1 MKWPFRIV
9 TLLIAAALLAGV
21 ILAMRAPAVDVDV
34 ARAFRAPLDQTVV
47 DDGRARVRER
57 YTVSAPVAGALAR
70 IDLHE
75 GDGVEPGMVLARL
88 LPVPSPLLDQ
98 RSREGA
104 QQRLA
109 SAIDSEHQ
117 GGGPGP

>member
-1 MKWPFRIV
+1 MSWTFRIGAMV
-9 TLLIAAALLAGV
+9 IGGALLAGGFV
-21 ILAMRAPAVDVDV
+21 VLRPQPLEVEV
-34 ARAFRAPLDQTVV
+34 AKVVGAPLAQSVV

-57 YTVSAPVAGALAR
+57 YTVSAPVAGTLAR
-70 IDLHE
+70 IDLSE

-88 LPVPSPLLDQ
+88 LPVPSPLLDP